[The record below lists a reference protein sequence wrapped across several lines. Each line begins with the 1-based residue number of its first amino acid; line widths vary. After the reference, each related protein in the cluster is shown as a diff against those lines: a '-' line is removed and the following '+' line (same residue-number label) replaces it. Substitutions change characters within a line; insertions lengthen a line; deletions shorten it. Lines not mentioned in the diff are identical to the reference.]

1 MKTKLYFLITFFI
14 SCENSYRVNKD
25 FDSFFDQFFRNE
37 DFKKQRTKFPLKSI
51 DSKKNKTQFLTEEAW
66 LGLGKYNLMTFLE
79 AEYSGLEFKLIAKNR
94 VDVIFKIEEINE
106 RLYIIHRFKKI
117 NDKWYLYEIED

>member
-14 SCENSYRVNKD
+14 SCENSHRVNKD

-51 DSKKNKTQFLTEEAW
+51 DSKNNKVQFLSEESW
-66 LGLGKYNLMTFLE
+66 LGLGKYNLMRFSE
-79 AEYSGLEFKLIAKNR
+79 AEYSGLEFKLIAKN
-94 VDVIFKIEEINE
+94 
-106 RLYIIHRFKKI
+106 
-117 NDKWYLYEIED
+117 